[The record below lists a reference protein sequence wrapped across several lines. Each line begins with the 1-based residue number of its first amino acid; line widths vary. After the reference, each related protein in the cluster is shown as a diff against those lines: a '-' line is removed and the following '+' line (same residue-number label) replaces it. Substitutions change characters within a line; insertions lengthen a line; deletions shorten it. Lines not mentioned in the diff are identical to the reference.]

1 VRGVKATPNDALPR
15 STPELQLGSLLGGKS
30 SADEALALLRSDD
43 PFLFRAAVLFLA
55 KDRAALS
62 QHARDEDAKVRL
74 GILLASRQAGLRDA
88 LGNALK
94 DRDPGVR
101 RAALQWIGEERLKDF
116 VGRLDDAI
124 AENPTPQVFD
134 AWLAAAELLATEKID
149 PDGKVNTNARFEK
162 IADLALDVRRDP
174 ALRALAL
181 HLLPTNQPQLT
192 IQVLQTL
199 LQNSNARLRLEAV
212 RVLAARSDSPAQ
224 TELRKLASDA
234 NTPAEL
240 RLEALAGLAL
250 SANVPDTREI
260 LKAAL
265 ASGDPMSRREAARS
279 LNEPLTIA
287 ATAAS
292 TEPNAAAG
300 RRLFFHP
307 NGPLCSTCHEI
318 EGRGRAIGPDLTSI
332 WRNKPEQLVE
342 SIREPSK
349 EIAPAFAQWHVKLR
363 DGREM
368 LGIDQF
374 VDSKSDF
381 TLRDAT
387 GALTKYKFADV
398 VEREPSPV
406 SMMPPGLTDR
416 LTPQEF
422 ADLLAYLREPRD

>member
-1 VRGVKATPNDALPR
+1 VKATPNDALPR
-15 STPELQLGSLLGGKS
+15 STPEVQLTSLLGGKS
-30 SADEALALLRSDD
+30 STDEALAFLRSDD

-55 KDRAALS
+55 KDRTVLAK
-62 QHARDEDAKVRL
+62 HARDEDAKVRL

-88 LGNALK
+88 LGGALK
-94 DRDPGVR
+94 DQDPAVR
-101 RAALQWIGEERLKDF
+101 RAALQWIGEERLSDF
-116 VGRLDDAI
+116 AGQLDNTI
-124 AENPTPQVFD
+124 AGNPTRQVFD
-134 AWLAAAELLATEKID
+134 AWLAAAELLASEKID
-149 PDGKVNTNARFEK
+149 PDGKVSSAARFEK

-181 HLLPTNQPQLT
+181 RLLPTTQKELT
-192 IQVLQTL
+192 SAALHTL
-199 LQNSNARLRLEAV
+199 LENSDARLRLEAV
-212 RVLAARSDSPAQ
+212 RVLAARNDAPAQ
-224 TELRKLASDA
+224 TELRKLASST
-234 NTPAEL
+234 NTPTDL
-240 RLEALAGLAL
+240 RLEALAGLSL
-250 SANVPDTREI
+250 SATAPETREI

-265 ASGDPMSRREAARS
+265 ANGDPRSRREAARS
-279 LNEPLTIA
+279 LNEPLTTI
-287 ATAAS
+287 ATAAPTQS
-292 TEPNAAAG
+292 DAAAG

-307 NGPLCSTCHEI
+307 NGPLCATCHQI
-318 EGRGRAIGPDLTSI
+318 EGRGRAIGPDLTGV
-332 WRNKPEQLVE
+332 WRNKPEQLIE
-342 SIREPSK
+342 AIREPSK

-363 DGREM
+363 DGREV

-422 ADLLAYLREPRD
+422 ANLIAYLREPRD